1 MSTSSIISKAFNKHL
16 FEFIDQVIKVFPEK
30 PEIVT
35 SRDYLDTLK
44 KSNPTIIIKV
54 WKTSINDPYKQYIDE
69 ENIDFFLNK
78 DYSDDFD
85 KMPMGK
91 DIAKVIDNSLRE
103 PLRELDEANK
113 KTFFQYFQLL
123 ANLCEKYHTG

>member
-85 KMPMGK
+85 KMPVGK
-91 DIAKVIDNSLRE
+91 DIAKVIDNSLR
-103 PLRELDEANK
+103 LACRSGAGAN
-113 KTFFQYFQLL
+113 
-123 ANLCEKYHTG
+123 

>member
-1 MSTSSIISKAFNKHL
+1 M
-16 FEFIDQVIKVFPEK
+16 FPEK
-30 PEIVT
+30 TEVVT

-85 KMPMGK
+85 NMPMGK